1 MNPKRK
7 RRKPIIKRKLILI
20 MEFEAIAVIPQTE
33 QNETHQADVVQVN
46 IHLDHDFLNSLNLTS
61 HQLFLF
67 LKIKKN

>member
-1 MNPKRK
+1 
-7 RRKPIIKRKLILI
+7 

-61 HQLFLF
+61 SPAFF
-67 LKIKKN
+67 ILKNKKLPSRIAHEIIAREIISSPH